1 MALKPIAKLII
12 ALTTNMKYLILS
24 FLALTLILQSC
35 KVETEQDRR
44 NNRADLQIQEYIVA
58 QKLSLQKTSS
68 GLYYKITP
76 GNVPNARTPKD
87 LEEVAIF
94 QTTIRIADG
103 LVIDSTNRKLNE
115 PEYFAFGSSIAGL
128 GEALSLMKEGDKAT
142 VIIPPQLGYNDVAL
156 TKLPP
161 YSIIRMELQFVSTR
175 NEEERIDAYI
185 AKNKYNVTFKTD
197 TVRVVKLK
205 STNDTNKI
213 INGRTVTVKF
223 TGRLLRNVKK
233 VIGDV
238 TLYRDLFDT
247 GLFEI
252 LLGATPGSAKSGVI
266 GFDAGIKK
274 LKIGEKAIIVFPS
287 VYGYGATGSAGGSGS
302 DYNKVGIPPYSPL
315 SFEIEL
321 VSVK

>member
-1 MALKPIAKLII
+1 
-12 ALTTNMKYLILS
+12 MKYLILS
-24 FLALTLILQSC
+24 FLALALVLQSC

-44 NNRADLQIQEYIVA
+44 NNRADLQIQEYIAA

-213 INGRTVTVKF
+213 INGKTVSIKY

-238 TLYRDLFDT
+238 TLYRDLFDSST
-247 GLFEI
+247 FDVVLGSNKVVVGFE
-252 LLGATPGSAKSGVI
+252 
-266 GFDAGIKK
+266 AGIKK
-274 LKIGEKAIIVFPS
+274 LKVGEKAIIVFPS
-287 VYGYGATGSAGGSGS
+287 VYGYGATGSAGGSAS
-302 DYNKVGIPPYSPL
+302 DVNKVGIPAYSPL

-321 VSVK
+321 LSVK